1 MNTLRAGIHHIE
13 FWVANLEESISFYN
27 KLFSIIGWR
36 KLNEIAYS
44 TGESEIYF
52 KEVDEE
58 IVRTLGP
65 RHICYQAIHREVVDE
80 VADFLSSTK
89 VKVIRGPIEMNH
101 YSEGYYTIDFYDPN
115 GYIVEVAYTP
125 NAEI

>member
-1 MNTLRAGIHHIE
+1 M
-13 FWVANLEESISFYN
+13 FP
-27 KLFSIIGWR
+27 IIGWR
-36 KLNEIAYS
+36 KLNEVAYR

-101 YSEGYYTIDFYDPN
+101 YSKRYYTIDFYDSN
-115 GYIVEVAYTP
+115 GFIVEVAYTP
-125 NAEI
+125 NAEM

>member
-36 KLNEIAYS
+36 KLNE
-44 TGESEIYF
+44 
-52 KEVDEE
+52 
-58 IVRTLGP
+58 
-65 RHICYQAIHREVVDE
+65 

-115 GYIVEVAYTP
+115 GFIVEVAYTP
-125 NAEI
+125 NAEM

>member
-36 KLNEIAYS
+36 KLNEVAYS

-52 KEVDEE
+52 K
-58 IVRTLGP
+58 
-65 RHICYQAIHREVVDE
+65 EVVDE

-101 YSEGYYTIDFYDPN
+101 YSEGYYTIDFYDPD
-115 GYIVEVAYTP
+115 GFIVEVAYTP
-125 NAEI
+125 NAEM